1 LAEGSRELPS
11 TLVSSPKAPEA
22 DRFTPGYARYALGVL
37 ALVYVVNFVDRQV
50 LSILLESIKLDL
62 GLSDV
67 QLGLLSGTAF
77 GLFYATLGIPIA
89 RLADIF
95 SRKWVIVASLTV
107 WSGMTALCGTAS
119 SFAALLAYRVG
130 VGVGEAGGS
139 PPSHAMLS
147 DLFPPERRG
156 AAMGVFSLGVPIGIL
171 VGFMAGGWLDETL
184 GWRTAFVV
192 VGLPGLL
199 FSVLVAFTVREPPR
213 GLADGVVGSE
223 HSHTAREV
231 IEFLWRSRSFRHT
244 ALGGALYAFVGY
256 SFVTWAPSFLKR
268 SHGMESGE
276 VGTWLALI
284 IGIGGGVGV
293 WAGGWLSDI
302 WSRSDP
308 RGRAFLPAIAMWAS
322 LPFWIA
328 VYLAQG
334 TGLALALMV
343 PPAALGLM
351 YQAPCLAVTQGLSTP
366 AMRATA
372 GAVLLFVIN
381 LVGLAM
387 GPALTGLISDSLEPQ
402 LGADS
407 LRYALLIVSMVLV
420 FAGDQFW
427 RASRTLAADLEFVQR
442 VQAEQAAEAAQTS

>member
-1 LAEGSRELPS
+1 MSEDFRAPPSTLGSPPEAPLAEG
-11 TLVSSPKAPEA
+11 
-22 DRFTPGYARYALGVL
+22 FTPGYARYALGVL
-37 ALVYVVNFVDRQV
+37 SLVYVINFVDRQV
-50 LSILLESIKLDL
+50 LSILLESIKLEL

-95 SRKWVIVASLTV
+95 SRKAVIVTSLAI

-119 SFAALLAYRVG
+119 SFGALLAYRVG

-139 PPSHAMLS
+139 PPSHAMIS
-147 DLFPPERRG
+147 DLFPAERRG

-171 VGFMAGGWLDETL
+171 VGLMAGGWLDETL

-199 FSVLVAFTVREPPR
+199 FSVLVALTVREPPR
-213 GLADGVVGSE
+213 GLADGVVGPGQSY
-223 HSHTAREV
+223 TAREV
-231 IEFLWRSRSFRHT
+231 IGFLWRARSFRHT
-244 ALGGALYAFVGY
+244 AMGGALYAFVGY

-293 WAGGWLSDI
+293 WAGGWLSDR
-302 WSRSDP
+302 WAQSDP
-308 RGRAFLPAIAMWAS
+308 RGRSLLPAIAMFACI
-322 LPFWIA
+322 PFWIA

-334 TGLALALMV
+334 TGIALALMV
-343 PPAALGLM
+343 PPAAFGLM
-351 YQAPCLAVTQGLSTP
+351 YQAPSLAITQGLSTP

-387 GPALTGLISDSLEPQ
+387 GPAITGWISDSLEPQ
-402 LGADS
+402 VGKES
-407 LRYALLIVSMVLV
+407 LRYALLIVSMVLLV
-420 FAGDQFW
+420 AGFHFW
-427 RASRTLAADLEFVQR
+427 RASRTLAADLEFVQT
-442 VQAEQAAEAAQTS
+442 VQAREASGSLQTS